1 LDETSPSF
9 KLNFS
14 SLFPS
19 VFVLQS
25 AFWDARIDAEKKK
38 TPRTTTR
45 VFIVVVVVVVSENE
59 PHQIA
64 FAPPLVFF
72 CDVNDGT

>member
-1 LDETSPSF
+1 PSF

-38 TPRTTTR
+38 TPRTTR
-45 VFIVVVVVVVSENE
+45 VFVVVVVVVSENE